1 MKQELKSIF
10 IVMGLT
16 IISTAILAI
25 TENLYMNID
34 NFNISLVTNGLF
46 GMDDVYTYYL
56 HPWLCI
62 LIKIIAQNFSTVDG
76 YVILMH
82 CLIIV

>member
-46 GMDDVYTYYL
+46 GM
-56 HPWLCI
+56 
-62 LIKIIAQNFSTVDG
+62 
-76 YVILMH
+76 
-82 CLIIV
+82 